1 MSHAEHNTLIC
12 HMLCIFFLVKECR
25 NTRFQYGSYPVN
37 QKINLTYLLNPL
49 WLGLAQ
55 PNEPPMSARID
66 ARLVSSNIS
75 WIARLKKKM
84 KVFNCNMIFIT
95 SWGIK
100 PIFLKDNNQ
109 HSFYLGQPIRFCSYF
124 ELGQG

>member
-12 HMLCIFFLVKECR
+12 HMLGIFFFKNCR
-25 NTRFQYGSYPVN
+25 DTRFQYGSYPVN
-37 QKINLTYLLNPL
+37 QKMILTYLLNPL

-75 WIARLKKKM
+75 
-84 KVFNCNMIFIT
+84 
-95 SWGIK
+95 
-100 PIFLKDNNQ
+100 
-109 HSFYLGQPIRFCSYF
+109 
-124 ELGQG
+124 